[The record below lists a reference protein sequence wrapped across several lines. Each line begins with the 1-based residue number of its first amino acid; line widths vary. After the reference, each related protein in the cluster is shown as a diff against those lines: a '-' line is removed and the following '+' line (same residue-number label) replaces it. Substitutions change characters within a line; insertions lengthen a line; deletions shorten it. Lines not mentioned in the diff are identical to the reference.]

1 MHEELWAGVEL
12 KINNAEFFLE
22 EMEKALLP
30 PDRTQMNVAQQTTG
44 AIIDTGWQRSFY
56 AHLDAF
62 LAMARSVPAI
72 IQCCFGW
79 DTSDAMKSWRARLS
93 ATEEKRRGEFTKAF
107 EPAYETF
114 RKLPL
119 SSARNI
125 SLHRTGVA
133 PVKVNIAGRFGVSY
147 IGTPVSHVPTA
158 EGEEIAAGGDQ
169 ALQWVATMPP
179 VPVQPV
185 WADCKIDDKS
195 LFTECR
201 AYLDGAKNL
210 LAQARGISQQVHD
223 NESLTP
229 PK

>member
-22 EMEKALLP
+22 EMGKALLP
-30 PDRTQMNVAQQTTG
+30 PERTQMNVALQTTG

-62 LAMARSVPAI
+62 LAMARSVPEI

-79 DTSDAMKSWRARLS
+79 DTSDAMKSWRDRLS
-93 ATEEKRRGEFTKAF
+93 TTEEKRRREFKKSF
-107 EPAYETF
+107 KGAYKTF

-119 SSARNI
+119 SNARNI

-133 PVKVNIAGRFGVSY
+133 PVEVNIIGRYGISY

-158 EGEEIAAGGDQ
+158 EGEEIAAGDDQ

-179 VPVQPV
+179 VPVQPAWPDFKV
-185 WADCKIDDKS
+185 NGKS

-210 LAQARGISQQVHD
+210 LARARGISLQVHD